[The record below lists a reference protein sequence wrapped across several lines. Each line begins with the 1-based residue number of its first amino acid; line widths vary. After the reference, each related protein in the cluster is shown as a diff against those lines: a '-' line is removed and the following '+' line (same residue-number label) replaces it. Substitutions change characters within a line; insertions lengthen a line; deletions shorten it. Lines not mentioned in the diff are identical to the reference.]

1 MLFFNTMSNQ
11 IKTILQFNESKIKEK
26 GSLFIGLAYPILTV
40 ESTDSVL
47 LELRKKYYDSTHI
60 CYAYKINPQLTK
72 YSDDGEPTGTA
83 GIRLLNAIQHFDLT
97 NILLV
102 SIRYF
107 GGVKLGVG
115 PLGKTYYLSGLETLK
130 SAKIVEQIEY
140 AELQVIFD
148 YSLLKTIH
156 HTISKFECKIV
167 DTISSNNQTIILLI
181 KSNLINDF
189 SNTINQLTNSKAIVK
204 ETNVRLFI

>member
-1 MLFFNTMSNQ
+1 MLNQ
-11 IKTILQFNESKIKEK
+11 IKTILSFNESKIKEK
-26 GSLFIGLAYPILTV
+26 GSLFIGLAYPVLTV
-40 ESTDSVL
+40 ESTDSILVD
-47 LELRKKYYDSTHI
+47 LRKKYYDSTHI

-72 YSDDGEPTGTA
+72 YSDDGEPSGTA

-97 NILLV
+97 NVLLV

-115 PLGKTYYLSGLETLK
+115 PLGKTYYLSGIETLQ

-140 AELQVIFD
+140 AELHVTLD
-148 YSLLKTIH
+148 YTLVKTIH
-156 HTISKFECKIV
+156 HILSKFECKIQ
-167 DTISSNNQTIILLI
+167 DTISSNNQTIIFLI

-189 SNTINQLTNSKAIVK
+189 LNSVNQLTNNRAIVK
-204 ETNVRLFI
+204 ETNIRQFI